1 MAVDG
6 WDAQCLGLMHVLL
19 YARLALVALGWLF
32 VRCLI
37 SDLRPFMLRKDTN
50 CRLKG
55 HLLPPKMCP
64 FVMRWLSEGCA
75 VSANACWRRH
85 FAGRFCVLYLVQ
97 GMQPVSFYL

>member
-1 MAVDG
+1 MVDAERMAVDG
-6 WDAQCLGLMHVLL
+6 CNVQCLGLMHVLL
-19 YARLALVALGWLF
+19 YARLALVALGWLV

-64 FVMRWLSEGCA
+64 FVMR
-75 VSANACWRRH
+75 
-85 FAGRFCVLYLVQ
+85 
-97 GMQPVSFYL
+97 